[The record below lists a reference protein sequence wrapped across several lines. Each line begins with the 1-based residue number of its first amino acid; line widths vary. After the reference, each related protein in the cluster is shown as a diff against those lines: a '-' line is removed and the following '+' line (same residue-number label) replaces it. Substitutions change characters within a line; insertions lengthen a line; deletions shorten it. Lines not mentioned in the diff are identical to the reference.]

1 MGTKL
6 GRALSMERN
15 HEKSNGFLN
24 DSVATTLVDE
34 TGEFILGKDWERAT
48 RYGGRD
54 KAISSQSLASI
65 SFSVL

>member
-1 MGTKL
+1 MKNRTCSSTTTETQWRRRWL
-6 GRALSMERN
+6 
-15 HEKSNGFLN
+15 
-24 DSVATTLVDE
+24 TTLVSVD
-34 TGEFILGKDWERAT
+34 GCKLFILGKDWERAT